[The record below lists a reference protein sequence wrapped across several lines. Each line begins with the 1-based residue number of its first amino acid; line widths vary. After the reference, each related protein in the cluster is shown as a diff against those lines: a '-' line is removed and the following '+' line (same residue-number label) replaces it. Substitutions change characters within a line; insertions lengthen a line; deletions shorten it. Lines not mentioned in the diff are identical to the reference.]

1 MPTELV
7 QMIAALLPMVDLGNL
22 RLSCRELE
30 SKTFW
35 HLTKTY
41 FTEVKFMHSN
51 YALQQLFEM
60 SLSRMGQ
67 YVRTLGLGP
76 PSDDQG
82 RVEFHREPVT
92 AKKRQ
97 EILNRMHEYA
107 EENHAM
113 RLSGDDATML
123 HLILRNLNGVTA
135 LTFINPC
142 DEGPQCD
149 THRSYGQHYLSETL
163 GEHYAKF
170 RPVPLDATQSVARL
184 FSITLQAAQTVQL
197 NISSIDYGLE
207 HLPNYYHDAAT
218 SDILELVAWDYPVSF
233 PKIKPRHNPQH
244 SAFGN
249 LGILKMHLGC
259 SNYSYDDCHR
269 DRFVE
274 IFTSFISQTSSQ
286 QWYLISNPIPI
297 KSSHHRK
304 RAQAR
309 RKRNHHTAP
318 TKPRSRRGTLLLTVS
333 TLRRAAANGA
343 PVLRA
348 ILHTRLTRIAPPR
361 INRLLP
367 RHRRVPDHIARV
379 KDPAIRRLVHELQRR
394 RAIIALTDVIPQ
406 IDDRRRVAVR
416 LIRRAVERSR
426 REHHLADIRLVEL
439 FLLVRQI
446 IVHERDFF
454 IDLGPGVDLRAL

>member
-274 IFTSFISQTSSQ
+274 IFTSFISQTSS
-286 QWYLISNPIPI
+286 
-297 KSSHHRK
+297 
-304 RAQAR
+304 
-309 RKRNHHTAP
+309 
-318 TKPRSRRGTLLLTVS
+318 
-333 TLRRAAANGA
+333 
-343 PVLRA
+343 
-348 ILHTRLTRIAPPR
+348 LHTLSFTLVEDLSTPDLVA
-361 INRLLP
+361 RLLDSKMTSSI
-367 RHRRVPDHIARV
+367 RSFSLLNIEANAQEIINALDKLPDSLQSL
-379 KDPAIRRLVHELQRR
+379 RL
-394 RAIIALTDVIPQ
+394 Q
-406 IDDRRRVAVR
+406 ILCLPVVVLD
-416 LIRRAVERSR
+416 S
-426 REHHLADIRLVEL
+426 
-439 FLLVRQI
+439 
-446 IVHERDFF
+446 
-454 IDLGPGVDLRAL
+454 

>member
-274 IFTSFISQTSSQ
+274 IFTSFISQTSS
-286 QWYLISNPIPI
+286 
-297 KSSHHRK
+297 
-304 RAQAR
+304 
-309 RKRNHHTAP
+309 
-318 TKPRSRRGTLLLTVS
+318 
-333 TLRRAAANGA
+333 
-343 PVLRA
+343 
-348 ILHTRLTRIAPPR
+348 LHTLSFTLVEDLSTPDLVA
-361 INRLLP
+361 RLLDSKMTSSI
-367 RHRRVPDHIARV
+367 RSFSLLNIEANAQEIINALDKLPDSLQSLRLQILCLSGCTYISLV
-379 KDPAIRRLVHELQRR
+379 SWIRD
-394 RAIIALTDVIPQ
+394 A
-406 IDDRRRVAVR
+406 
-416 LIRRAVERSR
+416 
-426 REHHLADIRLVEL
+426 
-439 FLLVRQI
+439 
-446 IVHERDFF
+446 F
-454 IDLGPGVDLRAL
+454 IDLTAINVSNLECYCGECFFPTVYEGLGMTDFLNGQIRKLLGPDSSVVSDEE